1 MARPKKQA
9 ETTNSVDTALAKKL
23 EIIRKASKKS
33 NDFAGETVMG
43 ILGESAELQEK
54 LKIKFYPFP
63 SEDLNEATGGGF
75 PKGKITLIYGVE
87 DSGKTSLM
95 LESIGQNMRLDYL

>member
-1 MARPKKQA
+1 MMARPKKQI
-9 ETTNSVDTALAKKL
+9 ESEITSGNELVKKL

-87 DSGKTSLM
+87 DSGNIFALCV
-95 LESIGQNMRLDYL
+95 

>member
-1 MARPKKQA
+1 MARPKKQT
-9 ETTNSVDTALAKKL
+9 ESINNTDDLLAKKL
-23 EIIRKASKKS
+23 DIVRKACKKS

-43 ILGESAELQEK
+43 ILGESEELQEK

-87 DSGKTSLM
+87 DSGKKLA
-95 LESIGQNMRLDYL
+95 